1 MDIFISWS
9 GTRSRKVAELLKG
22 WLKCVIQA
30 ANPWVSAHDI
40 DRGTVW
46 FSTIAEK
53 LSRTKFG
60 IICLTQENK
69 NQPWILFEAGAIAKG
84 VAANH
89 VCTLL
94 IGLEPTEVE
103 NPLAQFN
110 HTVAGQRQSMWE
122 LVRTINKQLQDEAL
136 PEQILTNVFGTYWPQ
151 FDKAYRK
158 ILSEEVVTPEKRS
171 QEDLL
176 SEILSTVRSVGRQLQ
191 QVEAA
196 NRIFTES
203 LRREKFKEYQHHI
216 ELIRQKEEAKRKFQ
230 EQMEKEMTRQKE
242 ETRKLDE
249 KLVMED
255 RRRKMEEMRRKL
267 EEEIRKE
274 MVMRVMRELDE
285 KLAMGRWKIRGGR

>member
-94 IGLEPTEVE
+94 IDLEPTEVE

-110 HTVAGQRQSMWE
+110 HTVAGQRQSMWD

-158 ILSEEVVTPEKRS
+158 ILSEEVVMPKKRTH
-171 QEDLL
+171 EELL
-176 SEILSTVRSVGRQLQ
+176 TEILSTVRSVGRQLQ
-191 QVEAA
+191 QVEAD
-196 NRIFTES
+196 NQFIMEP
-203 LRREKFKEYQHHI
+203 LRREKLKEYEYEI
-216 ELIRQKEEAKRKFQ
+216 ERMHQEEEIKKELEEELMRQREEMR
-230 EQMEKEMTRQKE
+230 E
-242 ETRKLDE
+242 LDE
-249 KLVMED
+249 KLEMED
-255 RRRKMEEMRRKL
+255 RRRKMEELRREL
-267 EEEIRKE
+267 EEELRKEIRKE
-274 MVMRVMRELDE
+274 MEEELRREIETELSKE
-285 KLAMGRWKIRGGR
+285 IEEEQS

>member
-94 IGLEPTEVE
+94 IDLEPTEVE

-151 FDKAYRK
+151 FDRAYRK

-176 SEILSTVRSVGRQLQ
+176 SEILSTVRSVGRQVQ
-191 QVEAA
+191 QVEAD
-196 NRIFTES
+196 NRFIRGR
-203 LRREKFKEYQHHI
+203 LRWEKIKEYQHHI
-216 ELIRQKEEAKRKFQ
+216 ELIRQKVEAKRKFQ
-230 EQMEKEMTRQKE
+230 EQMEEEMTRQRE

-249 KLVMED
+249 KLEMED
-255 RRRKMEEMRRKL
+255 KRRKLEELRREL

-274 MVMRVMRELDE
+274 MEE
-285 KLAMGRWKIRGGR
+285 KLRREMEAELSKEIEVEQPS